1 MFVLCP
7 SLLYLRWCVDKNAF
21 SLTPTHFCLRDGS
34 QSQRALSLHQVS
46 QGPQWLWPPA
56 TFLTTC
62 NFSRSV
68 LGSPIRPRASRLYWS
83 VPGFLFLFNSKSFNP
98 NGFLDNGH
106 MIFEN
111 SIIQIGRKL
120 AEDSL
125 VLLLIHLFARFRCC
139 CELVSSSHLLQSTNP
154 PCLVLTILNFIS
166 VHIGTAQVSMIKNQ
180 YL

>member
-1 MFVLCP
+1 MPKGTVVVAMNQVKRCHVLHCDHFYSQVMCRQKRFFSDANSFLP
-7 SLLYLRWCVDKNAF
+7 ERWLPEGSQPPPGF
-21 SLTPTHFCLRDGS
+21 SLTSMTLNT
-34 QSQRALSLHQVS
+34 
-46 QGPQWLWPPA
+46 W
-56 TFLTTC
+56 
-62 NFSRSV
+62 NFSRFV

-83 VPGFLFLFNSKSFNP
+83 VTGFLFLFNSKSFNP
-98 NGFLDNGH
+98 NGFLIYGH

-154 PCLVLTILNFIS
+154 PCVVLTILNFIS
-166 VHIGTAQVSMIKNQ
+166 VHWD
-180 YL
+180 

>member
-1 MFVLCP
+1 MPKGTVVVAMNQVKRCDVCIMSFSTLSQVMCRQERFFSDANSFLPERWLPEGKQPPPGVPCP
-7 SLLYLRWCVDKNAF
+7 
-21 SLTPTHFCLRDGS
+21 
-34 QSQRALSLHQVS
+34 QRALM
-46 QGPQWLWPPA
+46 P
-56 TFLTTC
+56 LTTW

-125 VLLLIHLFARFRCC
+125 VLLLTHLFAKFRC
-139 CELVSSSHLLQSTNP
+139 CELVSSLLLLAPSGALIAIPT
-154 PCLVLTILNFIS
+154 
-166 VHIGTAQVSMIKNQ
+166 
-180 YL
+180 Y